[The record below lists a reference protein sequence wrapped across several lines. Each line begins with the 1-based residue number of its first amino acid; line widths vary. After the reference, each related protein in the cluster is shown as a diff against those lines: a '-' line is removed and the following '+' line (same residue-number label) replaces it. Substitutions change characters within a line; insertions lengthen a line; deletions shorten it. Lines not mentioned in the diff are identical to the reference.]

1 MILKNRVAIVT
12 GAGSGI
18 GRAGACIMAREGA
31 TVCVADRDE
40 MIAYAANQAWKEA
53 RTLLGGDTASWRW
66 DRIHTLT
73 LRNASLGES
82 GVAPIEWLFNRG
94 PWALGGGSSIVDATG
109 WDASVGYEVDR
120 VPSMRMV
127 VDLSDFDKSTWIN
140 LTGASGHA
148 FDAHYTDQTDLW
160 ATNRTRPWPF
170 TSAAIKAADRAA
182 IASDAARVTSPAI
195 ARGTAARI
203 AWKRLAQS
211 LQHLADDFLAG
222 PLSRTGGT
230 QTAVSERPI
239 NQKPHCHPFTGGGN
253 SQPAPWWHSTEN
265 RDKRRCLTAEAHV
278 SRRKSVSIFRRRRAM
293 RARHARVLTV
303 FGISRFSVSFKT
315 ARREKCR

>member
-1 MILKNRVAIVT
+1 MICGPGWPPGLGPAPP
-12 GAGSGI
+12 GEAGSVA
-18 GRAGACIMAREGA
+18 RA
-31 TVCVADRDE
+31 
-40 MIAYAANQAWKEA
+40 N
-53 RTLLGGDTASWRW
+53 
-66 DRIHTLT
+66 
-73 LRNASLGES
+73 
-82 GVAPIEWLFNRG
+82 
-94 PWALGGGSSIVDATG
+94 
-109 WDASVGYEVDR
+109 
-120 VPSMRMV
+120 
-127 VDLSDFDKSTWIN
+127 
-140 LTGASGHA
+140 
-148 FDAHYTDQTDLW
+148 
-160 ATNRTRPWPF
+160 
-170 TSAAIKAADRAA
+170 KAADRAA

-303 FGISRFSVSFKT
+303 FGIFRFSVLFKT
-315 ARREKCR
+315 ASREKCR